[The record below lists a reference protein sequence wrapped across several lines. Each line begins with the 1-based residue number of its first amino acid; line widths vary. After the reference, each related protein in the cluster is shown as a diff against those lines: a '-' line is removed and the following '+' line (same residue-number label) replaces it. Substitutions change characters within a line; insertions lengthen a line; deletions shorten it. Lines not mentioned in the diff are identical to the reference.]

1 MKTFWT
7 VTGMVVAAL
16 GVSALLVAGHQFFNE
31 PSSQASP
38 AAQDLPWL
46 IGTTGDGGSQVM
58 GLRLTPEASQA
69 STLGDALNRWGDK
82 MTVAVIA
89 APNEVGSLEA
99 YVDPMQAGFIGGKLV
114 ITAQAT
120 PAQIEA
126 FKRSTRD
133 VSFME
138 STTRQFKL
146 SGKALQEALRA
157 PIVALGFIPQANL
170 DDATIV
176 SRFGQPAER
185 VRVNDELTHLLYPA
199 QGLDIAVSTSGKEL
213 LQYVAPAQ
221 FDTRLRAPLA
231 ASVAAG
237 ASSTAAPVASAPV
250 KP

>member
-16 GVSALLVAGHQFFNE
+16 GVSALLVAGHQLFNE

-46 IGTTGDGGSQVM
+46 ISTTGDGGSQVM
-58 GLRLTPEASQA
+58 GLRLTTEASQA

-146 SGKALQEALRA
+146 SGEALQKALRA

-170 DDATIV
+170 DEATIV
-176 SRFGQPAER
+176 ARFGQPTER

-213 LQYVAPAQ
+213 LQYVAPAD

-237 ASSTAAPVASAPV
+237 ASSPAAAAASTPVNP
-250 KP
+250 